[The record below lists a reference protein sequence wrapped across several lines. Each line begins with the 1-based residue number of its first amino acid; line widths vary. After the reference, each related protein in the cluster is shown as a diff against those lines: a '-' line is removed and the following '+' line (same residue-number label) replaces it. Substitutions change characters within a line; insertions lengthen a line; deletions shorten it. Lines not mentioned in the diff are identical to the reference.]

1 MKSTRKIQNVMMVLL
16 GITVLV
22 MSIGFATSAYTEN
35 LQINGSDVTISGAK
49 WDVHF
54 KEGEN
59 NYQETSGSVKAND
72 YTLTGT
78 TFTYDVTLTK
88 PKDFYEVTIIVENAG
103 TFDANLT
110 SLTMTSL
117 TEEQS
122 KYLTYTVTYDN
133 DEYKESNTNITGVL
147 LEKNNQTASVKIRLE
162 YIQPELETDLPE
174 QEQTLSLTATLN
186 FTQSPN

>member
-49 WDVHF
+49 WDGTVYNSATGKF
-54 KEGEN
+54 
-59 NYQETSGSVKAND
+59 VKAND